1 MSTPARPSGGLGRGV
16 GELVPIPA
24 PPVELTVQ
32 AHRAVA
38 ALPLPEE
45 WPGTEWT
52 PQGATLVWLE
62 SRRSPHTRRAYLG
75 DLGHYLAWLDALD
88 RDPLQVTRTDVDA
101 YVAMLRRQTPAPSAA
116 SLNRRLAALS
126 SWYRYLIDADITM
139 RNPVAAVQR
148 VPVNRDHSATVG
160 LTVAEVRAFLRAADA
175 AVNWWGYGSP
185 LRRIAERDRLL
196 VTMLATLGLRVS
208 EATGLNLSDL
218 RHNAGHRT
226 VVVRGKG
233 GRVRELPVPA
243 VLGRLLDEHVPVQR
257 QENERSI
264 GVLAA
269 RMRVAAGMEPGPY
282 EDQARQKIGDPLF
295 AASSGNRLT
304 QAGVFAL
311 VRRLAHDARL
321 PAADRISPH
330 SLRHSAA
337 TAALANGAALHEV
350 QDLLGHADP
359 RTTRRYD
366 RNRAALDR
374 SPAYRLAMLYG
385 EQGE

>member
-1 MSTPARPSGGLGRGV
+1 MR
-16 GELVPIPA
+16 
-24 PPVELTVQ
+24 

-38 ALPLPEE
+38 ALPLPDE
-45 WPGTEWT
+45 WAGSGWT

-62 SRRSPHTRRAYLG
+62 SRRSPHTRRAYLR

-88 RDPLQVTRTDVDA
+88 RDPLQVTRPDVDA
-101 YVAMLRRQTPAPSAA
+101 YVALLRRQTPAPGAA

-126 SWYRYLIDADITM
+126 SWYRYLIDADITT

-175 AVNWWGYGSP
+175 AVERWGYGSP
-185 LRRIAERDRLL
+185 MRRTAERDRLL

-226 VVVRGKG
+226 VVIQGKG
-233 GRVRELPVPA
+233 GQVRELPVPA
-243 VLGRLLDEHVPVQR
+243 VLGRLLDDHEPVQR
-257 QENERSI
+257 QEIEQHVRTRQS
-264 GVLAA
+264 VMSLMALDP
-269 RMRVAAGMEPGPY
+269 EPH
-282 EDQARQKIGDPLF
+282 EEQARRAIGDPLF
-295 AASSGNRLT
+295 TTIPGNRLN

-311 VRRLAHDARL
+311 VRRLAWAAKL
-321 PAADRISPH
+321 PAAAHVSPH

-337 TAALANGAALHEV
+337 TAALADGAALHEV

-366 RNRAALDR
+366 RNRGALHR
-374 SPAYRLAMLYG
+374 SPAHRLAMLYG
-385 EQGE
+385 EQNR